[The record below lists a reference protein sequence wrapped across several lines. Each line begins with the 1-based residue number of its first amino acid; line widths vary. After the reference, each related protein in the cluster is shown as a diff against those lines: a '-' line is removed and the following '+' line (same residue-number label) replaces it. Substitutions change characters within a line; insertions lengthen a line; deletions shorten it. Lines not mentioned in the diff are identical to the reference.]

1 MASPQREHGYTAIA
15 NELLERIVWRRFHA
29 NELAVILW
37 IARKSYG
44 WNSKATNPIGVRHM
58 AEEMKA
64 PKSNVMRAIKCLLKA
79 RVIIR
84 DDRDRYGINK
94 DYESW
99 VVTASINSDPPMG
112 QQAAEEVSHP
122 RDESVPPMGQSVP
135 PMGHDR
141 RGVNDKANHK
151 TNLKQ
156 PSEAAVVLTGLL
168 IELLRKNDPLA
179 KIPANLHRWQ
189 TEADRLL
196 GLDGRPLE
204 DAKKVLAWCQ
214 ADDFWKANILS
225 MPKFRQKYPNLK
237 LRMEAQSGTKGN
249 FGQGSNQR
257 RSPGLEAPTP
267 GKYADLG

>member
-1 MASPQREHGYTAIA
+1 MASPQREQGYTAIA
-15 NELLERIVWRRFHA
+15 NELLEQIVWRRFHA
-29 NELAVILW
+29 NEIAVILW

-44 WNSKATNPIGVRHM
+44 WNSKTTNPLGVRQM

-64 PKSNVMRAIKCLLKA
+64 PKSNVMRAIRCLLEA

-99 VVTASINSDPPMG
+99 VDSASINSDPPMG
-112 QQAAEEVSHP
+112 QQAAAEVSHP
-122 RDESVPPMGQSVP
+122 WDETVPPVGQSVP
-135 PMGHDR
+135 PVGHDR
-141 RGVNDKANHK
+141 RGVNDKANPK

-204 DAKKVLAWCQ
+204 ESKKVLAWCQ
-214 ADDFWKANILS
+214 ADDFWKANVLS

-237 LRMEAQSGTKGN
+237 LRMEAGNGKQSG
-249 FGQGSNQR
+249 QGWGSGAR
-257 RSPGLEAPTP
+257 GPKGLEAPVRN
-267 GKYADLG
+267 KYADLG